1 MKQINGYLLILVVIL
16 SGFCFQSDEDNFVPM
31 ANVNEF
37 KEALENFSAN
47 TKSIQSDFMQEKQL
61 SILDEKISSKG
72 SFSFQRENSV
82 RWEYIEPIQYAIIIH
97 NEKFSIKDGDK
108 VTSYDVNSNLLFK
121 QINNIIVSIVSGKLP
136 SDEEFNLSY
145 FENKELYQVKL
156 IPIWE
161 EVEDM
166 IKSIQIYQ
174 TKKDLT
180 VVKVVLTESN
190 GDYTILYF
198 QNTILNADIPG
209 ETFLE
214 KYPGSKN

>member
-1 MKQINGYLLILVVIL
+1 
-16 SGFCFQSDEDNFVPM
+16 
-31 ANVNEF
+31 
-37 KEALENFSAN
+37 
-47 TKSIQSDFMQEKQL
+47 
-61 SILDEKISSKG
+61 
-72 SFSFQRENSV
+72 
-82 RWEYIEPIQYAIIIH
+82 
-97 NEKFSIKDGDK
+97 
-108 VTSYDVNSNLLFK
+108 
-121 QINNIIVSIVSGKLP
+121 SGKLP

-145 FENKELYQVKL
+145 FENKDLYQVKL

-166 IKSIQIYQ
+166 IKSIQIYHP
-174 TKKDLT
+174 KKDLT

-209 ETFLE
+209 ETFLA